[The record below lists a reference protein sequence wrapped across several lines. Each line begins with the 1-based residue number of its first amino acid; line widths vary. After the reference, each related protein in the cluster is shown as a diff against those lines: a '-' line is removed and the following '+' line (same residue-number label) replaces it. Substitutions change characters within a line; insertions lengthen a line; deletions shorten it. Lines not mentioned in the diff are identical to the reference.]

1 MKTIFR
7 HLSAAAVLFAAVS
20 SASAQDDVIK
30 LGQTMPYSGGASTY
44 SIIGRAEIAYFKWL
58 NDNGGV
64 NGRKVE
70 LISLDD
76 NWTPAKAIEQ
86 TRRLVEGEG
95 VLAIV
100 NSIGTAVNSAIMKYL
115 NDRGV
120 PQLFAGTGTGIFNQ
134 PDKNPWTIGF
144 NPPYDAEGEVLAKYI
159 LENVKDPKIS
169 ILWPNDDS
177 GKDMLA
183 GLKRGLGDKAD
194 EMIVNAQNF
203 SATDVSI
210 DAQILAGQA
219 AGANVQVTHALPK
232 FAAQAIAKMYD
243 INYKPLH
250 LMTSV
255 SATISGTLKPAGLDK
270 SQGIITT
277 FFLADP
283 SNAEFQKTEEY
294 KKYKSIMDQY
304 GDGLDSNET
313 WAAYGYVVA
322 QIMEH
327 VLKQAGEDLS
337 RENIMKQVRNF
348 EVDPDML
355 LKGIVVRTS
364 EADKKI
370 APLTALQ
377 IGRLE
382 GESWVFVGDAIE
394 AQPKAQ

>member
-1 MKTIFR
+1 MKTFLR
-7 HLSAAAVLFAAVS
+7 HLGAAVALYAAVS

-44 SIIGRAEIAYFKWL
+44 SIIGRAEVAYFKWL
-58 NDNGGV
+58 SDNGGV

-76 NWTPAKAIEQ
+76 AFTPAKAIEQ

-95 VLAIV
+95 VLAIFG
-100 NSIGTAVNSAIMKYL
+100 SLGTGVNSATMKYL

-120 PQLFAGTGTGIFNQ
+120 PQIFAGSGANIFNQ
-134 PDKNPWTIGF
+134 PDKFPWTVGF

-183 GLKRGLGDKAD
+183 GLKKGLGDKAD

-203 SATDVSI
+203 SATDVSV

-232 FAAQAIAKMYD
+232 FAAQAIQKMYD

-255 SATISGTLKPAGLDK
+255 SATISGTLKPAGFEK
-270 SQGIITT
+270 SQGIVTT

-283 SNAEFQKTEEY
+283 SDAEFQKTEEY
-294 KKYKSIMDQY
+294 AKYKSIMDKY
-304 GDGLDSNET
+304 GDGLDTNET
-313 WAAYGYVVA
+313 WAAYGYVAA
-322 QIMEH
+322 QIMEKI
-327 VLKQAGEDLS
+327 LQQAGDDLS
-337 RENIMKQVRNF
+337 RENIMKNVRNF
-348 EVDPDML
+348 EIEPDL
-355 LKGIVVRTS
+355 LLDGIVARTS
-364 EADKKI
+364 QADGKI
-370 APLTALQ
+370 APLTAFQ
-377 IGRLE
+377 IGRFE
-382 GESWVFVGDAIE
+382 GENWKFVGDVVE
-394 AQPKAQ
+394 VQPKSE

>member
-1 MKTIFR
+1 MKTFLR
-7 HLSAAAVLFAAVS
+7 HLSAAVVLFAAAS

-44 SIIGRAEIAYFKWL
+44 SIIGRAEIAYFEWL
-58 NDNGGV
+58 NDNGGI

-100 NSIGTAVNSAIMKYL
+100 GSIGTAVNSAIMKYL

-120 PQLFAGTGTGIFNQ
+120 PQLFAGTGTSIFNQ
-134 PDKNPWTIGF
+134 PDKFPWTIGF

-159 LENVKDPKIS
+159 LDNVKDPKIS

-183 GLKRGLGDKAD
+183 GLKRGLGDRAD

-203 SATDVSI
+203 SATDVSV
-210 DAQILAGQA
+210 DSQILAGQA

-283 SNAEFQKTEEY
+283 SNAEFQKTDEY

-322 QIMEH
+322 QITEH
-327 VLKQAGEDLS
+327 ILKQAGEDLS

-348 EVDPDML
+348 EIDPDML
-355 LKGIVVRTS
+355 LTGIVARTS

-370 APLTALQ
+370 APLTAFQ
-377 IGRLE
+377 IGRFE
-382 GESWVFVGDAIE
+382 GETWVFVGEAID